1 MKTEVAESPKPPM
14 TKVQRLHYLLAR
26 EPEINRWRER
36 ALRKLL
42 TDAAPRLAVLSN
54 TFYAGCGFHYGMLNQ
69 LGKLIYEL
77 SVSFQPC
84 MNWVDKN
91 WEEYHVYQVRKI
103 VASGLFKDIR
113 KAEKSA
119 IKWKEENP

>member
-42 TDAAPRLAVLSN
+42 PDAAPRLAVLSN
-54 TFYAGCGFHYGMLNQ
+54 TLYAGCGFHYGMLNQ
-69 LGKLIYEL
+69 LGKLISVLL
-77 SVSFQPC
+77 SEDRTEDAARAA
-84 MNWVDKN
+84 VD
-91 WEEYHVYQVRKI
+91 ETFREQMYQKYGI
-103 VASGLFKDIR
+103 GKP
-113 KAEKSA
+113 KK
-119 IKWKEENP
+119 

>member
-1 MKTEVAESPKPPM
+1 MAGTGTPQVADRRG
-14 TKVQRLHYLLAR
+14 TATGCAIQYV
-26 EPEINRWRER
+26 
-36 ALRKLL
+36 LR
-42 TDAAPRLAVLSN
+42 
-54 TFYAGCGFHYGMLNQ
+54 GFHYGMLNQ

-91 WEEYHVYQVRKI
+91 WEEYQVYQVRKI